1 MNDDTAMFGASKGD
15 KLRRWPLLLFLVLA
29 LLLYLLTLDNGFLP
43 RELEGGDLITH
54 QYAQVQARPSNAPGY
69 PLYTMGGWLWFHGL
83 RGLLRLAG
91 EPLPNP
97 IPLLSSYSTL
107 WAIVALWLFYL
118 VLYRLSQGRWWL
130 AWLIS
135 AFYAVTYFFWYY
147 ATTTEQ
153 YSSAVAQTLAIVYF
167 YLRWRQGHA
176 TANGAFYVMVLLC
189 GMALAHMLTVALIVP
204 PLVLVVLWQSPQLL
218 RRARTVVGAVLV
230 ALLPLTSYLYV
241 YVRGAAHP
249 EWWGRG
255 DWHTASQWFWSFLS
269 TAQGREEL
277 SWGLEAGR
285 PFWGG
290 GFPQMMWQE
299 LSIPL
304 FALGLLGIL
313 FLGRRMAVLLY
324 GTLFLYA
331 AFCWAYRFGN
341 WYQVILPAYPLI
353 LLGLT
358 GWSQLLDRRLSAPAN
373 RYVQAAAALLL
384 CVAIGWRAQS
394 SWPAADSRNRPDDT
408 ALPHAGMLI
417 AQPLPSAAAL
427 FAPVQDAL
435 ALQYLIDIWHIRPDL
450 RVVSS
455 RQAAAILQENGLL
468 LTTVEAAPT
477 LLDELPAPLAV
488 QLQDQSA
495 DWVRVNNAA
504 HPGAMEAPAVV
515 LDEAAL
521 SGVVLAGYS
530 FAPTPVNPIAP
541 QSASPAMDLML
552 YWQLADGVWPEGVSI
567 SVRPTLNGKLI
578 RVPQGAPNQGES
590 NQGESNQIV
599 QQDRPRPVH
608 GLAKL
613 SAPFLQQQLVAD
625 AYRLALAE
633 PAPAGVDGVSVI
645 LYQKKDGGFENVAEL
660 AFPLDMRGP

>member
-1 MNDDTAMFGASKGD
+1 
-15 KLRRWPLLLFLVLA
+15 
-29 LLLYLLTLDNGFLP
+29 
-43 RELEGGDLITH
+43 
-54 QYAQVQARPSNAPGY
+54 
-69 PLYTMGGWLWFHGL
+69 
-83 RGLLRLAG
+83 
-91 EPLPNP
+91 
-97 IPLLSSYSTL
+97 
-107 WAIVALWLFYL
+107 
-118 VLYRLSQGRWWL
+118 
-130 AWLIS
+130 
-135 AFYAVTYFFWYY
+135 
-147 ATTTEQ
+147 
-153 YSSAVAQTLAIVYF
+153 
-167 YLRWRQGHA
+167 
-176 TANGAFYVMVLLC
+176 
-189 GMALAHMLTVALIVP
+189 
-204 PLVLVVLWQSPQLL
+204 
-218 RRARTVVGAVLV
+218 
-230 ALLPLTSYLYV
+230 
-241 YVRGAAHP
+241 
-249 EWWGRG
+249 
-255 DWHTASQWFWSFLS
+255 
-269 TAQGREEL
+269 
-277 SWGLEAGR
+277 
-285 PFWGG
+285 
-290 GFPQMMWQE
+290 
-299 LSIPL
+299 
-304 FALGLLGIL
+304 
-313 FLGRRMAVLLY
+313 
-324 GTLFLYA
+324 
-331 AFCWAYRFGN
+331 
-341 WYQVILPAYPLI
+341 
-353 LLGLT
+353 
-358 GWSQLLDRRLSAPAN
+358 
-373 RYVQAAAALLL
+373 AAALLL
-384 CVAIGWRAQS
+384 CVAIGWRAQA
-394 SWPAADSRNRPDDT
+394 SWPAADSRNRSDDT

-417 AQPLPSAAAL
+417 AQPLPAAAAL

-590 NQGESNQIV
+590 NPEESDQIV